1 MDWEIVAEDWQDL
14 YTNKIIV
21 FKLKNYLEFIDGKKF
36 HKESKQCIF
45 DACSM
50 TLEEFKIPQHPT
62 IDKIF
67 QQQQWINWSH
77 EISLDEK
84 ISTRSNWTRFPKVYQ
99 YYPDV
104 RKKDLICKPVQIG
117 FDSGESRRPEKV
129 QHYFNQKHYRSFYY
143 AVAPKMYH
151 FSKDLKFWKTRY
163 ISVLHPDQF
172 DPNLHSLSLI
182 NHITR
187 KTEILLQKRFNPIF
201 DGKYGDVKLQKK
213 IKDIDKIGNCAI
225 LQ

>member
-1 MDWEIVAEDWQDL
+1 MDWAIVVRNWQNT
-14 YTNKIIV
+14 YIV
-21 FKLKNYLEFIDGKKF
+21 VELKNYLEFVDGKTF
-36 HKESKQCIF
+36 HKESKQCVF
-45 DACSM
+45 DACSI
-50 TLEEFKIPQHPT
+50 TLEELKIKKHPT
-62 IDKIF
+62 VDKIY

-84 ISTRSNWTRFPKVYQ
+84 ISTRTNWTIFPKVYQ
-99 YYPDV
+99 YYPDI

-117 FDSGESRRPEKV
+117 FDSGESKRPISL
-129 QHYFNQKHYRSFYY
+129 QNYFNQKHYKSFYY

-151 FSKDLKFWKTRY
+151 FNKDLKFWKTRY

-172 DPNLHSLSLI
+172 DANLHSLLLI

-187 KTEILLQKRFNPIF
+187 KVELLLQQRFNPIF
-201 DGKYGDVKLQKK
+201 DGKYGDIKLQKK

-225 LQ
+225 LH